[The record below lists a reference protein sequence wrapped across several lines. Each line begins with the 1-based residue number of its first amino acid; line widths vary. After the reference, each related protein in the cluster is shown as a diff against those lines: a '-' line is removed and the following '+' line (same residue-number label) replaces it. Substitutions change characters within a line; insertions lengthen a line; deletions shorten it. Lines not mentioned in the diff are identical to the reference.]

1 MGNAW
6 GNNRGLLPRAFHYG
20 IHYTSNML
28 EIFSIAASIA
38 SIILAIVA
46 IGLAVFFYR
55 DSKSAE
61 SNVATSLEG
70 IKTQSEILKEISAR
84 WMDRLT
90 EYVTRPGQLLE
101 IAAVAQTI
109 RTTGEGVASSA
120 DTITLDK
127 EQQAAVV
134 TLTIA
139 LYYYVGMTNVE
150 AQGYLYPQGSNQLD
164 PNTRDILDQ
173 SYKDFKFLE
182 GVIGGSKEDPKVKEN
197 RLFTWLETTDN
208 NIKPRVKN
216 SPMVQPPQPSKNP

>member
-1 MGNAW
+1 
-6 GNNRGLLPRAFHYG
+6 
-20 IHYTSNML
+20 ML

-84 WMDRLT
+84 WMDRLM

-109 RTTGEGVASSA
+109 RTTGEGVAG
-120 DTITLDK
+120 T
-127 EQQAAVV
+127 V
-134 TLTIA
+134 T
-139 LYYYVGMTNVE
+139 
-150 AQGYLYPQGSNQLD
+150 
-164 PNTRDILDQ
+164 
-173 SYKDFKFLE
+173 
-182 GVIGGSKEDPKVKEN
+182 
-197 RLFTWLETTDN
+197 
-208 NIKPRVKN
+208 
-216 SPMVQPPQPSKNP
+216 